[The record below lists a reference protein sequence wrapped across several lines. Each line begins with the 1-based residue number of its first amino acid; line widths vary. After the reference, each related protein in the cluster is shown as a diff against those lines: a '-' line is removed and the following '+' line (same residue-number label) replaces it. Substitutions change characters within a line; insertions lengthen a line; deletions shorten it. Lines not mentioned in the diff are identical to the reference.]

1 MACGESRVPGT
12 HSQKIYSLSPRNAS
26 SIGEPDKEEKHLSFK
41 GDQIMRDFLKKLG
54 IRETN
59 SGAFDGQWLEP
70 SGPEITS
77 YTPITDE
84 PIAKVISSTAKEC
97 ERAIRRAQEA
107 FRHWCMIPGPKRGE
121 IVRQISMRLRDNKS
135 SLSQLIALEAGK
147 TIAESEGEVQEMID
161 MADFVVGLSRQ
172 LYGVTMQSERPNHRL
187 YEHWLPLGPIGIITS
202 FNFPLAVFSW
212 NALVGLV
219 AGDTL
224 VWKPSSSTP
233 LCSIAAVRLFDQVLK
248 ENGMPDGIISLLIG
262 GGESIG
268 EALLADRRLPLIS
281 ATGSCQLGRRVA
293 EVVGKRLG
301 RTLLEL
307 GGNNGVILLND
318 ADLSLALKS
327 ILFASVGT
335 SGQRCTTLRRLI
347 VQDGVYDRLVAS
359 IVDAYEKIRI
369 GDPFDP
375 KTLMGPLIDQNAVEV
390 YKAVIKRVPHE
401 GGEILWGGE
410 VLRDGIYSK
419 GCWVKPTLVAA
430 HKEMPLTK
438 EENFVPVLYIIKVR
452 DYEEAIDIH
461 NNVDQGLSSGIFTT
475 NLSVAERFLSP
486 LGSDCGIANVNIA
499 TSGAELGGAF
509 GGEKDTGG
517 GREAGSDA
525 WKFYMR
531 RQTVTINWGK
541 DLPLAQGIKF
551 GDFSS

>member
-1 MACGESRVPGT
+1 MWNF
-12 HSQKIYSLSPRNAS
+12 L
-26 SIGEPDKEEKHLSFK
+26 
-41 GDQIMRDFLKKLG
+41 RDLG
-54 IRETN
+54 IQEIN
-59 SGAFDGQWLEP
+59 SGTFDGEWLQAN
-70 SGPEITS
+70 GPEITS
-77 YTPITDE
+77 FTPITGE
-84 PIAKVISSTAKEC
+84 PIAKVISSTATEC
-97 ERAIRRAQEA
+97 EKVIKSSQRA
-107 FRHWCMIPGPKRGE
+107 FRHWCMIPAPKRGE
-121 IVRQISMRLRDNKS
+121 IVRQIAMGLRENKS
-135 SLSQLIALEAGK
+135 FLSQLIALEVGK

-172 LYGVTMQSERPNHRL
+172 LCGVTMQSERPNHRL
-187 YEHWLPLGPIGIITS
+187 YEQWLPLGPIGIITS

-224 VWKPSSSTP
+224 VWKSSSSTP
-233 LCSIAAVRLFDQVLK
+233 LCSIAAVRLFDRVLK
-248 ENGMPDGIISLLIG
+248 ENGMPDGTITLLIG
-262 GGESIG
+262 SGESIG

-318 ADLSLALKS
+318 ADPDLALKS

-335 SGQRCTTLRRLI
+335 AGQRCTSLRRLI
-347 VQDGVYDRLVAS
+347 VQDGIYDRFVAS
-359 IVDAYEKIRI
+359 LVDTYGKIKI

-375 KTLMGPLIDQNAVEV
+375 KNLMGPLIDRNAVDV
-390 YKAVIKRVPHE
+390 YKTVVKRVTHE
-401 GGEILWGGE
+401 GGKILWGGE
-410 VLRDGIYSK
+410 VLRDGIYSR

-430 HKEMPLTK
+430 HREMPLIR

-475 NLSVAERFLSP
+475 NINVAERFLSP

-541 DLPLAQGIKF
+541 DLPLSQGIKF
-551 GDFSS
+551 GDFSN